1 MKILRIM
8 QFLYFEQQQ
17 QHKKKNPNSVFKL
30 NTKLFNFYKLIE
42 MQLQIVPAAFL
53 CGCSRYSALKT

>member
-1 MKILRIM
+1 MEILRIM

-17 QHKKKNPNSVFKL
+17 QQKKKTNSVFKL
-30 NTKLFNFYKLIE
+30 DTKLFNFYKLIE

-53 CGCSRYSALKT
+53 CGCSRFSALKT